1 MLAPLPFGRGWGV
14 GSRLL
19 KNVNPQKYFLRA
31 RRAFFGFP
39 MGGSNL
45 SNGRKQILR
54 LSKEI
59 HPPVS
64 NFQEPEKSCISRF
77 IFVIL

>member
-1 MLAPLPFGRGWGV
+1 LEGV
-14 GSRLL
+14 ILLL
-19 KNVNPQKYFLRA
+19 KNVNTQKYFLRA
-31 RRAFFGFP
+31 RRAVFGFP

-54 LSKEI
+54 LSEEI

-64 NFQEPEKSCISRF
+64 NFREHKNSCISRF